1 MKILR
6 LPEVVIVTG
15 LSRPTIYRL
24 MLAGRFPNRR
34 LLGIKCVGWVAEEIQ
49 SWLEGRPLIG

>member
-1 MKILR
+1 MRILR
-6 LPEVVIVTG
+6 LPDVVTVTG

-24 MLAGRFPNRR
+24 MQAGRFPNRR
-34 LLGIKCVGWVAEEIQ
+34 QLGIKSVGWVAEEIQ